1 MPHGGRHGKGPS
13 RSRQRSQ
20 TKRSSQR
27 RQRGRSRAAQRSQS
41 KRDSQRRQQERQRA
55 ANVREAARRPVITKT
70 SQRQPGLAGS
80 TSAKTMGLEGIANR
94 LEKEFKTASDDRKKQ
109 IVDKLKDTR
118 SELNKLNKEQSV
130 LDLRKAAA
138 GLGGKGLVARTT
150 DGTIITDSSGN
161 PIMLTAGREV
171 FDKTRGKFSKEAGR
185 LLEESPEL
193 YKRMYPISYGLQKGL
208 PKLMEFAP
216 VVGPIGRIAKAT
228 LGKAQDV
235 GSGIMGSKP
244 VQSITSAPGG
254 FTLFGDLK
262 NMAGDIFGGLGSFL
276 PGGGG
281 RGVYQPTRSVSGR
294 VQEGGDVD
302 RGGVMDAAQSVV
314 DNIYGSRIGVIG
326 PVTGDFRDS
335 DGDGIDDRWQTG
347 PGMPSQNPFQ
357 GNKMADEWN
366 KSFQV
371 GPIMIPPHIMP
382 PMMGYSPTTDI
393 VASQAAGYD
402 IPYTQRGIADP
413 NLAQYYQN
421 LNLFPRV
428 V

>member
-1 MPHGGRHGKGPS
+1 MPHGRRHGKGPS

-80 TSAKTMGLEGIANR
+80 TPAKIITKEFEANR

-185 LLEESPEL
+185 LLEE
-193 YKRMYPISYGLQKGL
+193 
-208 PKLMEFAP
+208 
-216 VVGPIGRIAKAT
+216 
-228 LGKAQDV
+228 
-235 GSGIMGSKP
+235 
-244 VQSITSAPGG
+244 
-254 FTLFGDLK
+254 
-262 NMAGDIFGGLGSFL
+262 
-276 PGGGG
+276 
-281 RGVYQPTRSVSGR
+281 
-294 VQEGGDVD
+294 
-302 RGGVMDAAQSVV
+302 
-314 DNIYGSRIGVIG
+314 
-326 PVTGDFRDS
+326 
-335 DGDGIDDRWQTG
+335 
-347 PGMPSQNPFQ
+347 
-357 GNKMADEWN
+357 
-366 KSFQV
+366 
-371 GPIMIPPHIMP
+371 
-382 PMMGYSPTTDI
+382 
-393 VASQAAGYD
+393 
-402 IPYTQRGIADP
+402 
-413 NLAQYYQN
+413 
-421 LNLFPRV
+421 
-428 V
+428 

>member
-118 SELNKLNKEQSV
+118 SELNKLNKEQAV

-138 GLGGKGLVARTT
+138 GPERRSLVATTT

-161 PIMLTAGREV
+161 PIMLTGGREV

-216 VVGPIGRIAKAT
+216 VIGPIGRIAKAT

-244 VQSITSAPGG
+244 VQSIASAPRG
-254 FTLFGDLK
+254 FFGDLK

-314 DNIYGSRIGVIG
+314 DNIYGSRIGVTG

-335 DGDGIDDRWQTG
+335 DGDGIDDRYQTG
-347 PGMPSQNPFQ
+347 PGMKYQ
-357 GNKMADEWN
+357 GPEQGGNLKMPG
-366 KSFQV
+366 FTT
-371 GPIMIPPHIMP
+371 GPIMMPPHMYP
-382 PMMGYSPTTDI
+382 PRFAPAMTTDI
-393 VASQAAGYD
+393 AASQAAGYD

>member
-208 PKLMEFAP
+208 PKLMEIAP
-216 VVGPIGRIAKAT
+216 VIGPIGRIAKAT

-235 GSGIMGSKP
+235 GSGIMGSKIG
-244 VQSITSAPGG
+244 QNIAAAPRG
-254 FTLFGDLK
+254 FFGDLR
-262 NMAGDIFGGLGSFL
+262 NMAGNIFGGLGNFIPGGRTGDSIQAERSS
-276 PGGGG
+276 GGGG
-281 RGVYQPTRSVSGR
+281 
-294 VQEGGDVD
+294 GGD
-302 RGGVMDAAQSVV
+302 RGGVIDAAQSVV
-314 DNIYGSRIGVIG
+314 DNIYGTRIGVTG
-326 PVTGDFRDS
+326 PVTADFRDS
-335 DGDGIDDRWQTG
+335 DGDGIDDRYQTG
-347 PGMPSQNPFQ
+347 PGMKYQGPAIDPTQLKKPNPF
-357 GNKMADEWN
+357 DS
-366 KSFQV
+366 SFQV
-371 GPIMIPPHIMP
+371 VQPVVSQPFEQFNRGTPFN
-382 PMMGYSPTTDI
+382 YSVSPL
-393 VASQAAGYD
+393 SNQ
-402 IPYTQRGIADP
+402 YTQRGIADP

>member
-1 MPHGGRHGKGPS
+1 MTHAPWHSRTLSTGSKASMQSKQGRSGAASSSSKPTKKTTSKKGSGPS
-13 RSRQRSQ
+13 RDQQRLKKTT
-20 TKRSSQR
+20 TKKVVPKS
-27 RQRGRSRAAQRSQS
+27 
-41 KRDSQRRQQERQRA
+41 
-55 ANVREAARRPVITKT
+55 
-70 SQRQPGLAGS
+70 RQPGLAGS

-216 VVGPIGRIAKAT
+216 VIGPIGRIAKAT

-244 VQSITSAPGG
+244 VQSIASAPRG
-254 FTLFGDLK
+254 FFGDLK
-262 NMAGDIFGGLGSFL
+262 NMAGDIFGGLGSFFSGG
-276 PGGGG
+276 GGGG
-281 RGVYQPTRSVSGR
+281 RAVYQPTRSVSGR

-314 DNIYGSRIGVIG
+314 DNIYGSRIGVTG

-335 DGDGIDDRWQTG
+335 DGDGIDDRYQTG
-347 PGMPSQNPFQ
+347 PGMKYQ
-357 GNKMADEWN
+357 GPEQGGNLKMPG
-366 KSFQV
+366 FTT
-371 GPIMIPPHIMP
+371 GPIMMPPHMYP
-382 PMMGYSPTTDI
+382 PRFAPAMTTDI
-393 VASQAAGYD
+393 AASQAAGYD

>member
-254 FTLFGDLK
+254 FTLFRDLK
-262 NMAGDIFGGLGSFL
+262 NMTGDIFGGLGSFL

-314 DNIYGSRIGVIG
+314 DNIYGSRIGVTG

-335 DGDGIDDRWQTG
+335 DGDGIDDRYQTG
-347 PGMPSQNPFQ
+347 PGMKYQ
-357 GNKMADEWN
+357 GPEQGGNLKMPG
-366 KSFQV
+366 FTT
-371 GPIMIPPHIMP
+371 GPIMMPPHMYP
-382 PMMGYSPTTDI
+382 PRFAPAMTTDI
-393 VASQAAGYD
+393 AASQAAGYD

>member
-55 ANVREAARRPVITKT
+55 ANVREAARRPVIQK
-70 SQRQPGLAGS
+70 QRQPGLAGS

-118 SELNKLNKEQSV
+118 SELNKLNKEQSF

-208 PKLMEFAP
+208 PKLMEIAP
-216 VVGPIGRIAKAT
+216 VIGPIGRIAKAT

-254 FTLFGDLK
+254 FFGDLK

-314 DNIYGSRIGVIG
+314 DNIYGSRIGVTG

-335 DGDGIDDRWQTG
+335 DGDGIDDRYQTG
-347 PGMPSQNPFQ
+347 PGMKYQGPAMDPFQFKKPANPF
-357 GNKMADEWN
+357 DL
-366 KSFQV
+366 SFQV
-371 GPIMIPPHIMP
+371 AQPVVTQPFEQLNRGTPFN
-382 PMMGYSPTTDI
+382 YSVSPLS
-393 VASQAAGYD
+393 SQ
-402 IPYTQRGIADP
+402 YTQRGIADP